1 MNWVHILIA
10 APVKYVSSI
19 YEAMLFLSFFLS
31 FFPFLSCWCF
41 VWVQEGTPF
50 TLFFLVFDWT
60 LHLFFFFL
68 FFLGGGD
75 LFALSSLFFFIFSQ
89 IFDLGTCR
97 LLSKNQG
104 IVEILLDPPLVVFVV
119 FVLIKSARAF
129 GYITI
134 PRKCQHL
141 LPWYRR
147 SFLPP
152 SSRWRGRTRHTQ
164 KPPPTATE
172 EI

>member
-1 MNWVHILIA
+1 MHILIA

-31 FFPFLSCWCF
+31 F
-41 VWVQEGTPF
+41 
-50 TLFFLVFDWT
+50 LFSRAGVLCGFRKAL
-60 LHLFFFFL
+60 LFL
-68 FFLGGGD
+68 FFSFFWLDADSFLLLFVFFWGGD

-89 IFDLGTCR
+89 IFDLLGTCR

-119 FVLIKSARAF
+119 FVVIKSARAF
-129 GYITI
+129 GYTTI

>member
-1 MNWVHILIA
+1 VHILIA

-31 FFPFLSCWCF
+31 F
-41 VWVQEGTPF
+41 
-50 TLFFLVFDWT
+50 LFSRAGVLCGFRKAL
-60 LHLFFFFL
+60 LLLFFFL
-68 FFLGGGD
+68 FLIGRCIFSSSFCFFFWGGD

-104 IVEILLDPPLVVFVV
+104 IVEILLDPPPLVVFVV

-152 SSRWRGRTRHTQ
+152 SSR
-164 KPPPTATE
+164 
-172 EI
+172 

>member
-1 MNWVHILIA
+1 MHILIA

-31 FFPFLSCWCF
+31 FFPFLSCCF
-41 VWVQEGTPF
+41 VWVQEGEGVF
-50 TLFFLVFDWT
+50 FCLFFFLVFDWT
-60 LHLFFFFL
+60 LNLFFSFL
-68 FFLGGGD
+68 QGD
-75 LFALSSLFFFIFSQ
+75 LFLCFFIFSQ

-104 IVEILLDPPLVVFVV
+104 IVEILLDPPLVFVV
-119 FVLIKSARAF
+119 FVVIKSARAF
-129 GYITI
+129 GYTTI

-152 SSRWRGRTRHTQ
+152 SSR
-164 KPPPTATE
+164 
-172 EI
+172 

>member
-1 MNWVHILIA
+1 MHILIA

-31 FFPFLSCWCF
+31 FLFSRAGVLCGFRKALLLLF
-41 VWVQEGTPF
+41 
-50 TLFFLVFDWT
+50 FFLVFDWT

-68 FFLGGGD
+68 FFFGGGD

-104 IVEILLDPPLVVFVV
+104 IVEILLDPPPLVVFVV

-152 SSRWRGRTRHTQ
+152 SSR
-164 KPPPTATE
+164 
-172 EI
+172 